1 MTTQLD
7 LFGTLP
13 NENKHRYWR
22 QRLKQWPQE
31 AFESRHHTESSGWGM
46 AMLGGWFAD
55 LLHRDGAMD
64 EMEYMRWTNFE
75 RRLQRWDHKKNL
87 K

>member
-1 MTTQLD
+1 MTQLD

-31 AFESRHHTESSGWGM
+31 GVESRHP
-46 AMLGGWFAD
+46 
-55 LLHRDGAMD
+55 
-64 EMEYMRWTNFE
+64 
-75 RRLQRWDHKKNL
+75 KKNF